1 MPLEAHFSDGGA
13 GTNVTG
19 AVLGVDFLWGET
31 QTAVYAAMVHMETS
45 AGPEHGTSRGEGIG
59 LGGKFGRTFASG
71 LRFEGQLRG
80 GVYSAERSRTVEL
93 AQSIS
98 RIKSDETVY
107 ALSGALRTGWLGTL
121 GESEVEFFP
130 HVLMTGTVLRT
141 PTLTESGTG
150 ALSIRRSFLHSAAAG
165 AGLTVNVSAPLAV
178 FGLCLELEHQH
189 RMDEGAY

>member
-80 GVYSAERSRTVEL
+80 GVYSAERSRTVADTDGIRNGSTL
-93 AQSIS
+93 YSPLLPAFGSC
-98 RIKSDETVY
+98 RR
-107 ALSGALRTGWLGTL
+107 GADRECVG
-121 GESEVEFFP
+121 S
-130 HVLMTGTVLRT
+130 
-141 PTLTESGTG
+141 
-150 ALSIRRSFLHSAAAG
+150 
-165 AGLTVNVSAPLAV
+165 LAV